1 MNGWRTVMFC
11 SVLHELVELL
21 IKFHWYLLQY
31 CNTFM
36 VMQIKLLLL
45 FSCFRNAVA
54 LKAFFLGLFAPSL
67 EFWLHKQLSALL

>member
-1 MNGWRTVMFC
+1 MFC

-54 LKAFFLGLFAPSL
+54 LKASFFRIVCSELRILIT
-67 EFWLHKQLSALL
+67 

>member
-1 MNGWRTVMFC
+1 MFC

-45 FSCFRNAVA
+45 FSCFRNVVA
-54 LKAFFLGLFAPSL
+54 LKASFFRIVCSELRILIT
-67 EFWLHKQLSALL
+67 